1 MTSLKPRTIIII
13 GAGPLMS
20 RSLSLYLASHNWQ
33 IILIS
38 RNHSSLLSLASEIND
53 LNPKAPKVLVHP
65 GDASIPS
72 SLHKALD
79 WAAEQ
84 VGGKVDVLCYNAA
97 HVAPSPILELKPEV
111 LTQDFN
117 ITAMGTLVAGQW
129 YMSHANTSHIPQGE
143 HPLFLVPGGLLDKYP
158 DPNISALCA
167 TKSASQC
174 LVKMFQQVMA
184 PKGILVGAPIVGGE
198 VVKEGKMSPDRIV
211 DGVFRPFFEE
221 RERYGGNEGKWVLER
236 IWLPEGGYGSTG
248 TGGIG
253 GNESGK

>member
-1 MTSLKPRTIIII
+1 MTSLQPRTIIVI

-129 YMSHANTSHIPQGE
+129 YMNHANTSHIPQGE

-184 PKGILVGAPIVGGE
+184 PNGILVGAPIVGGE

-221 RERYGGNEGKWVLER
+221 RERYRGNEGKWVLEK
-236 IWLPEGGYGSTG
+236 IWFPEGGYRSTE
-248 TGGIG
+248 TGEIG
-253 GNESGK
+253 RIESGK